1 MGLSVETVGEYTETS
16 NSQPAIDAGLAALRN
31 LLGKIRALHPA
42 QKDKHGTRN
51 APKNLGHTMP
61 PRRSPKVEPI
71 FAPIFGANFCLQ
83 LAWGPGVRKNWIQ
96 KLAQILGSKSA
107 QISDSNS
114 DSISDSFFGRIFGLI
129 FGLTFGLN
137 FGCIFRASGNPNS
150 CVFAP
155 ISCITPCTPP
165 PLPMPLPRRPLPPPV
180 LGSCDHF
187 PESAL
192 SPGFHHTP
200 GVSSSPSASRGRAP
214 PSQLG
219 LLLGGEDT
227 RDWELTLR
235 LVSLLLH

>member
-1 MGLSVETVGEYTETS
+1 MSAETVGEYIETS
-16 NSQPAIDAGLAALRN
+16 HSQPAIDAGLAALRN

-42 QKDKHGTRN
+42 QQDRNGARN
-51 APKNLGHTMP
+51 APKIFGNKMH

-107 QISDSNS
+107 QISDSF
-114 DSISDSFFGRIFGLI
+114 SDSFSDSLFGRIFGLI

-165 PLPMPLPRRPLPPPV
+165 PLPMPFPRRPLPPPV

-200 GVSSSPSASRGRAP
+200 GVSSSPSASWGRAP
-214 PSQLG
+214 PVPTG
-219 LLLGGEDT
+219 PLLRG
-227 RDWELTLR
+227 
-235 LVSLLLH
+235 

>member
-1 MGLSVETVGEYTETS
+1 MSAETVGEYIETS
-16 NSQPAIDAGLAALRN
+16 HSQPAIDAGLAALRN

-51 APKNLGHTMP
+51 APKNLGHKMP

-71 FAPIFGANFCLQ
+71 FAPIFGANFCVQ

-114 DSISDSFFGRIFGLI
+114 DSISDSFFGRIFGRV

-155 ISCITPCTPP
+155 
-165 PLPMPLPRRPLPPPV
+165 
-180 LGSCDHF
+180 HF
-187 PESAL
+187 L
-192 SPGFHHTP
+192 HHTLHASP
-200 GVSSSPSASRGRAP
+200 LAHAFPPASPS
-214 PSQLG
+214 PSCSWQL
-219 LLLGGEDT
+219 
-227 RDWELTLR
+227 
-235 LVSLLLH
+235 

>member
-51 APKNLGHTMP
+51 APKNLGHKMP

-155 ISCITPCTPP
+155 
-165 PLPMPLPRRPLPPPV
+165 
-180 LGSCDHF
+180 HF
-187 PESAL
+187 L
-192 SPGFHHTP
+192 HHTLHASP
-200 GVSSSPSASRGRAP
+200 LAHAFPPASPS
-214 PSQLG
+214 PSC
-219 LLLGGEDT
+219 
-227 RDWELTLR
+227 
-235 LVSLLLH
+235 S

>member
-42 QKDKHGTRN
+42 QQDRNGARN
-51 APKNLGHTMP
+51 APKIFGNKMH

-107 QISDSNS
+107 QISDSF
-114 DSISDSFFGRIFGLI
+114 SDSFSDSLFGRIFGLI

-155 ISCITPCTPP
+155 
-165 PLPMPLPRRPLPPPV
+165 
-180 LGSCDHF
+180 HF
-187 PESAL
+187 L
-192 SPGFHHTP
+192 HHTLHASP
-200 GVSSSPSASRGRAP
+200 LAHAFPPASPS
-214 PSQLG
+214 PSC
-219 LLLGGEDT
+219 
-227 RDWELTLR
+227 
-235 LVSLLLH
+235 S